1 MRHARSLTSVVRASV
16 CIGALTA
23 IATGVSSAQMANV
36 LTFHNDNARTG
47 QNLGEGILTPQNVT
61 STSFG
66 KLFTVP
72 MDGKVDAQPLYLSGL
87 MINGH
92 RHNVAIAATEH
103 DSVYAFDADTGAPF
117 WHVTMLAPGE
127 TTSDDRG
134 CGQVVPEIG
143 VTATPVID
151 PAAGPHGTVY
161 LVAMSKDAA
170 GNYYQRLHSLDI
182 TTGAEQSGSPINVAA
197 AVPGNGSADTFEAK
211 QYKDRPGLLLLNG
224 TIYTS
229 WGSHCDYEPYA
240 GWTIGYNQQ
249 TLKQNYVFNFAPNG
263 SEAGPWNSGGA
274 PGADAQG
281 NIFYSLGNGTFDT
294 ALTPQ
299 GFPSKGDYGNAL
311 IKLGLVNNSL
321 AALDYWTM
329 YDSVSQSSHDTDLG
343 SGGLVLLPD
352 ATDSTG
358 KTRHL
363 IAAAGKDGNL
373 YLADRDNMGKFDS
386 SSNAT
391 LYQEIPNILPNG
403 IWSNPAYFN
412 GNVYFGPVGEFI
424 RSFTLTN
431 ARLSTQP
438 TSTSADA
445 FTYPGANPSISAL
458 GTANAIL
465 WAVSNNASSGLYAYN
480 ANNLGTKYYDST
492 QAPNGRDQFGPG
504 NKFIVPTIANG
515 KVFAGTTNSIGV
527 FGLLRNTPAP
537 IPDGVYTLTN
547 QSSGIVMD
555 DPHASGSP
563 GVQLIQWGVNQGANQ
578 SWFFSSLG
586 NGFYT
591 IQNVSSGLYLTDTNA
606 NASPGVP
613 IYQQTRVFDDTQSW
627 ALIPTGSGFSIQNKV
642 TGLAI
647 DDPGFNPNPGTGLI
661 LWPLKPANARIN
673 QTWTI
678 N

>member
-1 MRHARSLTSVVRASV
+1 MRHAHSLKSIVGI
-16 CIGALTA
+16 CFCFGA
-23 IATGVSSAQMANV
+23 IAAITTGVCSAQMANV
-36 LTFHNDNARTG
+36 LTFHNDNARSG
-47 QNLGEGILTPQNVT
+47 QNLGEGILAPQNVT
-61 STSFG
+61 SSGFG

-92 RHNVAIAATEH
+92 RHNVSIAATEH
-103 DSVYAFDADTGAPF
+103 DSVYAFDADTGTLY
-117 WHVTMLAPGE
+117 WHVTMLGAGE
-127 TTSDDRG
+127 TSSDDRG
-134 CGQVVPEIG
+134 CNQVTPEIG

-151 PAAGPHGTVY
+151 RTAGAHGTAYV
-161 LVAMSKDAA
+161 VAMSKDSG
-170 GNYYQRLHSLDI
+170 GNYYQRLHALDL

-197 AVPGNGSADTFEAK
+197 SVPGSGSADTFQAK

-224 TIYTS
+224 TVYTT
-229 WGSHCDYEPYA
+229 WGSHCDSEPYA
-240 GWTIGYNQQ
+240 GWAIGYNQQ
-249 TLKQNYVFNFAPNG
+249 TLHQTSVFNFAPNG
-263 SEAGPWNSGGA
+263 SEAAPWNSGGA

-294 ALTPQ
+294 ALNAQ
-299 GFPSKGDYGNAL
+299 GFPSKGDFGNAL
-311 IKLGLVNNSL
+311 IKLGLINGSL
-321 AALDYWTM
+321 TAEDYWTM
-329 YDSVSQSSHDTDLG
+329 YNSVSESGSDTDLG

-363 IAAAGKDGNL
+363 LAAAGKDGNL
-373 YLADRDNMGKFDS
+373 YLADRDNMGKFDAEA
-386 SSNAT
+386 NAT
-391 LYQEIPNILPNG
+391 LYQELPNVLPNG

-412 GNVYFGPVGEFI
+412 GNVYFGSVGSSI
-424 RSFTLTN
+424 RSFTLSN

-438 TSTSADA
+438 TSTTPDS
-445 FTYPGANPSISAL
+445 FTYPGANPSISAF

-465 WAVSNNASSGLYAYN
+465 WAVSNNSSSGLYAYN
-480 ANNLGTKYYDST
+480 ANNLAMKYYDST
-492 QAPNGRDQFGPG
+492 QAANGRDQFGPG

-515 KVFAGTTNSIGV
+515 KVFAGTTNSVGV

-537 IPDGVYTLTN
+537 IPDGDYTLTN
-547 QSSGIVMD
+547 QSSGLVMD
-555 DPHASGSP
+555 DPGASPSP

-591 IQNVSSGLYLTDTNA
+591 IQNVSSGLYLTDTSTSA
-606 NASPGVP
+606 GTPLD
-613 IYQQTRVFDDTQSW
+613 QQTRVFDDSQSW
-627 ALIPTGSGFSIQNKV
+627 GLIATGSGYSIQNKA

-647 DDPGFNPNPGTGLI
+647 DDPGFNTNPGTGMI
-661 LWPLKPANARIN
+661 LWTLKTANSRVN